1 MLLLGLLLSFLSV
14 FHSHSGH
21 DTGLHVHSPGDI
33 IIGGLFPIHLKTN
46 RSEIPG
52 NIFCSDYNFQMF
64 LRTQVMIYAIE
75 EINQRTPRLLP
86 NITLGYDIYDTCGD
100 VSLAIKATLQLIKNQ
115 SELQSCL
122 LPDHI
127 NSSLP
132 KPQTKVV
139 IGERYSEVSTAVA
152 RILALPSV
160 TQISYASTS
169 ELLSK
174 KFKFPTF
181 FRTVPSDEFQT
192 KAIYELVKEFNW
204 KTVAIVGSDDE
215 YGKYGSNR
223 LQYIFSKSDVCV
235 DFVEILSGDFLE
247 SSSDTNEIL
256 MDLKDKI
263 DDSLAEAIIMFTKG
277 TFVEAILKAVI
288 ENNMNRTWIASD
300 SWSISAKLSTMPGI
314 EKIGQVFGFT
324 FKRNEVPGFRDL
336 VRSMFNGS
344 ENDLLEYHL
353 SHYPLCSDDP
363 EEIIECNLS
372 MECSDPKC
380 LAKFVDQDQSYS
392 IYLAVQVIAE
402 GLRRLLKCDIHS
414 CERTEFTAFE
424 LLKEIQNTNITVN
437 TTNIYFN
444 NGDPSLGYDIV
455 YWNKS
460 ETNKGMKIEPIG
472 EYWPSRNISLPDDL
486 TAKIKTVKV
495 SVFNCSKI
503 CLPGNWLKVKG
514 EKCCFECVK
523 CPERQVSNGTKC
535 EDCGERMY
543 ASEIGDKCFN
553 KTDDFLFW
561 TDPAS
566 ILLSV
571 FTCLAIIIMI
581 AFGIVIRLNCH
592 TPVVKAVGGCACFFE
607 LLSLLFNSCLTFT
620 FLGKP
625 TKYSCVGIPLFGYG
639 FSVCMACI
647 LANLLQIM
655 LGFNFDVR
663 VRTWIKRLHQPI
675 AVIVIISGIQL
686 AVSLTWL
693 ILFLPSPTEM
703 EDTKTILH
711 SCGMN
716 NQFEKFF
723 AATVSYNA
731 FLGFIC
737 FLFAFKSKQLPDLY
751 KNASLITVSM
761 VLFLIVWI
769 IFLPLFLTLEGRY
782 KPVIS
787 AAAILISTYS
797 VLSCHLAPKCY
808 IIVFRK
814 ELNNQNAISEYI
826 RKHYEQ
832 KGITVGKKS

>member
-1 MLLLGLLLSFLSV
+1 MDLKDKIDDSLAEAIIMFTKENN
-14 FHSHSGH
+14 
-21 DTGLHVHSPGDI
+21 TGLHVYSPGDI
-33 IIGGLFPIHLKTN
+33 IIGGLFPIHLILKRN
-46 RSEIPG
+46 EILISPVD
-52 NIFCSDYNFQMF
+52 FYSYSVQMF
-64 LRTQVMIYAIE
+64 LRTQGMIYAIE

-100 VSLAIKATLQLIKNQ
+100 VSLAIKATLQLVKNQ

-160 TQISYASTS
+160 TQISYASSS
-169 ELLSK
+169 EVLSK

-380 LAKFVDQDQSYS
+380 LAKFVDQDESYS

-424 LLKEIQNTNITVN
+424 EIQKVNITVN
-437 TTNIYFN
+437 TTNLYFRD
-444 NGDPSLGYDIV
+444 GDPSLGYDIV

-460 ETNKGMKIEPIG
+460 KSNQGMRIEPIG
-472 EYWPSRNISLPDDL
+472 EYWPNETITLPEDL
-486 TAKIKTVKV
+486 SKTMKSINVPVLILSYMTCTECVLCGKHQYPSTLKDKCLNKTV
-495 SVFNCSKI
+495 
-503 CLPGNWLKVKG
+503 
-514 EKCCFECVK
+514 
-523 CPERQVSNGTKC
+523 
-535 EDCGERMY
+535 
-543 ASEIGDKCFN
+543 
-553 KTDDFLFW
+553 DFLFW

-566 ILLSV
+566 IILAV
-571 FTCLAIIIMI
+571 FAGLIII
-581 AFGIVIRLNCH
+581 IVIVFAVVIKLNCS
-592 TPVVKAVGGCACFFE
+592 TPVVKATGGCLCFLE
-607 LLSLLFNSCLTFT
+607 LLSLLFNACLIFNFPGT
-620 FLGKP
+620 P
-625 TKYSCVGIPLFGYG
+625 RDRSCVGIPLFCFGI
-639 FSVCMACI
+639 SLSLSCI
-647 LANLLQIM
+647 LANLLQIQ
-655 LGFNFDVR
+655 R
-663 VRTWIKRLHQPI
+663 SWIKKCSQSIPT
-675 AVIVIISGIQL
+675 VIIFSGISL
-686 AVSLTWL
+686 SLTVSWL
-693 ILFLPSPTEM
+693 TIFPPGVSEDEETE
-703 EDTKTILH
+703 TILYQCRMKEQH
-711 SCGMN
+711 
-716 NQFEKFF
+716 FFF
-723 AATVSYNA
+723 ASIAYNA
-731 FLGFIC
+731 FLGITC
-737 FLFAFKSKQLPDLY
+737 LLVAFKSKQLPDLY
-751 KNASLITVSM
+751 KNASLIIVSM
-761 VLFLIVWI
+761 GLFLIVWI
-769 IFLPLFLTLEGRY
+769 IFLPLFLSLKGKY
-782 KPVIS
+782 KHAIG
-787 AAAILISTYS
+787 AATILISSYNI
-797 VLSCHLAPKCY
+797 LGCHLAPKCY
-808 IIVFRK
+808 IMLFRK
-814 ELNNQNAISEYI
+814 ELNNENAVSEYI
-826 RKHYEQ
+826 RKHNEH
-832 KGITVGKKS
+832 KSLAVVK

>member
-392 IYLAVQVIAE
+392 IYLAVQ
-402 GLRRLLKCDIHS
+402 
-414 CERTEFTAFE
+414 

-486 TAKIKTVKV
+486 TAKIKTV

-523 CPERQVSNGTKC
+523 CPERQVSNGQ
-535 EDCGERMY
+535 
-543 ASEIGDKCFN
+543 CFIVWLD
-553 KTDDFLFW
+553 TL
-561 TDPAS
+561 S
-566 ILLSV
+566 ITLV
-571 FTCLAIIIMI
+571 IKQFN
-581 AFGIVIRLNCH
+581 GILYSRNGLIYYWNNWWRRLNCH